1 MTAPQTTLFD
11 FLGDETANA
20 EEKAAFHLR
29 MRARGIQDRAVL
41 RTLEL
46 VPRSLFVPHR
56 YADLVHKDVALP
68 IGCGQTISEPGLV
81 GRMMEVLDL
90 AKHHRVLEIGSG
102 TGYTAAILAQL
113 AGEVVSIERFQSL
126 ATEARAR
133 LGQMGIDN
141 AEIIWGDGL
150 AIPSEIGPFDRI
162 FVEGRLDDAAAYFKN
177 VLAEDGILL
186 AARRSAGAT
195 SRQQIISFEKSGGE
209 MLESSV
215 LPCRMQAILPGQA
228 RAL

>member
-1 MTAPQTTLFD
+1 MPAQPPTLFD

-29 MRARGIQDRAVL
+29 LRARGIQDRAVL

-56 YADLVHKDVALP
+56 YADLAHKDVALP

-81 GRMMEVLDL
+81 GRMMEALDL

-113 AGEVVSIERFQSL
+113 AGDVVSIERFRSL
-126 ATEARAR
+126 AAEARAR

-141 AEIIWGDGL
+141 AEIVWGDGL
-150 AIPSEIGPFDRI
+150 AVPEELGPFDRI
-162 FVEGRLDDAAAYFKN
+162 FVEGRLDDAAAYFKHL
-177 VLAEDGILL
+177 LACGGILI
-186 AARRSAGAT
+186 AARQSAEEPA
-195 SRQQIISFEKSGGE
+195 RQEIVSFLKHGEEIIERA
-209 MLESSV
+209 V